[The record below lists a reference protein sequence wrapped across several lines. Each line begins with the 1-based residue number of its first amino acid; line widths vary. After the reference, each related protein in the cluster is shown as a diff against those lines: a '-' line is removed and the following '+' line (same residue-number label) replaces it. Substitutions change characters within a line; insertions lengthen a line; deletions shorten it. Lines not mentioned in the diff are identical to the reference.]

1 MVTERHDR
9 GQLILITAI
18 AVAFIL
24 LAIVIVFNGLL
35 FTQTIASED
44 ASKATTDVKTSEREL
59 ERGVQGIVQRRNLD
73 EDTGLDEMNDSIE
86 EFASEYRDATATN
99 KPAIVNVSITDYESA
114 ELDQDNISS
123 GESMR
128 IENNVGYLL
137 LSPDSGSPT
146 VTMNVSAGGSY
157 SECDVNVDNPVDLVT
172 GANAN
177 GCVLPD
183 PGDEYDRV
191 LIESEGGD
199 VTYDLVEKD
208 DGGDEV
214 WSVDVAYTYDSSGV
228 TYDRTFTVEIYEG
241 VPDHAWPEGDD
252 T

>member
-59 ERGVQGIVQRRNLD
+59 EQGIQGIVQRSNL
-73 EDTGLDEMNDSIE
+73 E
-86 EFASEYRDATATN
+86 ESSDWETDVESFVSEYRDATGAT
-99 KPAIVNVSITDYESA
+99 KPAIVNVSVDSSEGATFHSETISAKEDKQEHIGHFTLEEPNDVDVNITEAGSGITLCDETVDSDGVVDFVTGSNLPSGCEPLNPADEHEISIDLDDDVYYE
-114 ELDQDNISS
+114 
-123 GESMR
+123 M
-128 IENNVGYLL
+128 VTK
-137 LSPDSGSPT
+137 DSGG
-146 VTMNVSAGGSY
+146 NAAWA
-157 SECDVNVDNPVDLVT
+157 VDIT
-172 GANAN
+172 
-177 GCVLPD
+177 
-183 PGDEYDRV
+183 
-191 LIESEGGD
+191 
-199 VTYDLVEKD
+199 
-208 DGGDEV
+208 
-214 WSVDVAYTYDSSGV
+214 YTYDSSGV
-228 TYDRTFTVEIYEG
+228 TYDRTFTVDIYEG